1 MAKKL
6 SKSKTT
12 KKTTKKTQPKKSN
25 NEDNSSLGVL
35 LLAVAGIVLLVW
47 FGGTGVSSDG
57 TTGGNTGNTGNTGPV
72 DDPVTFCG
80 TEYSSE
86 KAAYDALK
94 YEPQSQLCD
103 EGIKFRSSYI
113 DEE

>member
-57 TTGGNTGNTGNTGPV
+57 TTSGNTGNTGSTGSTGPV

-80 TEYSSE
+80 TEYSSK
-86 KAAYDALK
+86 KAAYDAL
-94 YEPQSQLCD
+94 
-103 EGIKFRSSYI
+103 
-113 DEE
+113 

>member
-47 FGGTGVSSDG
+47 FGSTGVSSDG
-57 TTGGNTGNTGNTGPV
+57 TTGGNTGNTGDTSPV

-103 EGIKFRSSYI
+103 EGITFRSSYI